1 MNRYPGY
8 STRILMYSCSV
19 RKILENCRLSEYI
32 LVWERLTY
40 KLTEMTDRQSGRLVR
55 DGQIKSGGRKA
66 ETDTVRQARES
77 KKDKQTNNLVGGQ
90 AETD

>member
-1 MNRYPGY
+1 M
-8 STRILMYSCSV
+8 
-19 RKILENCRLSEYI
+19 SEYI

-77 KKDKQTNNLVGGQ
+77 KKDKQMIDRPTIWWVGRQ
-90 AETD
+90 KQTERRQTDRWTYR